1 MAEMLFSGKPRP
13 LFEQAEE
20 SRQKHHHPSPP
31 PRAWTDHC
39 KQVLLQVYGEPT
51 AHGAAHEFWAVLCF
65 AVVLFLC
72 SLRFRDLTVM

>member
-1 MAEMLFSGKPRP
+1 MLFSGKPRP

-20 SRQKHHHPSPP
+20 SRHKHHHPSPP
-31 PRAWTDHC
+31 PRAGTDHC
-39 KQVLLQVYGEPT
+39 KQVLLQVYRESP

-65 AVVLFLC
+65 ALFVFLG